1 MVEDTQS
8 SDGIHCIGF
17 CCVGTLEVDH
27 GGTTM
32 FITSGSTM
40 CTIVAKYNS
49 DLVTFSV
56 TRCAVDSKS
65 HSVMNPHAVGLSTLF
80 AQFPA
85 EFVKFM
91 CVWLGAS
98 LCATVLEKCPTV
110 IYSIA

>member
-40 CTIVAKYNS
+40 CTIVAKYII
-49 DLVTFSV
+49 
-56 TRCAVDSKS
+56 
-65 HSVMNPHAVGLSTLF
+65 
-80 AQFPA
+80 
-85 EFVKFM
+85 
-91 CVWLGAS
+91 
-98 LCATVLEKCPTV
+98 V
-110 IYSIA
+110 I